1 MRTSSKTSDL
11 CSAMYGL
18 FLLFAVLL
26 SYCADNSVHA
36 QIVASAGETVILP
49 CYINVSRDIP
59 TVEWSKDEPEHERGE
74 ERRRLAEDVRR
85 AALGCGKI
93 PMPDSS
99 HEEQPCCRNAG
110 ARRAAAEPTLSRFQ
124 VPGVGVTLQCEA
136 SGRSPQLEITF
147 LDDQE
152 KNISAGNLKRHQDP
166 RGCVTVVRRV
176 TVLTETNRVTCRVH
190 QPPMNEPRDAHVY
203 ITDTVKTINSCA
215 KTCSVAVT
223 VAILFLS
230 GLGVAIYSCK
240 KYGNCVGRKIKSAK
254 ESREESET
262 NGKKEVHRPTDP
274 SHIVVNIPRQ
284 IWKEEEQGFK
294 LQGKETQELKSK
306 QTPVAFFQGLWIER
320 SPPKSS
326 SGFSKPSS
334 RIRHRVSHGSNPNP
348 VASPNNNDP
357 ESLNLP
363 QNKDPKPGVPGQT
376 PALVRPIKRN
386 LSSPA
391 LGAMSSSSSSAS
403 SSKDTHLEYSVV
415 TRNRY
420 GVLSDLSEV
429 SPLLPPGRMHLC
441 TD

>member
-1 MRTSSKTSDL
+1 MVFFSCSPCCCRIVLTIVSTPRSWPLPARRSSCPATST
-11 CSAMYGL
+11 
-18 FLLFAVLL
+18 
-26 SYCADNSVHA
+26 
-36 QIVASAGETVILP
+36 SAGTSRQWSGPRTNLNMNEVK
-49 CYINVSRDIP
+49 NGDVSLRM
-59 TVEWSKDEPEHERGE
+59 S
-74 ERRRLAEDVRR
+74 DVRPSDAGKYQCLILHTR
-85 AALGCGKI
+85 NSHVAATLELVVC
-93 PMPDSS
+93 
-99 HEEQPCCRNAG
+99 
-110 ARRAAAEPTLSRFQ
+110 AAAEPTLSRFQ